1 MFVFPFVNVL
11 YDLDLHMLKHPCN
24 SRINLDHGD
33 DHGGHDL
40 IMVYDT
46 FL

>member
-24 SRINLDHGD
+24 YRRNLDHGD

>member
-11 YDLDLHMLKHPCN
+11 YHIDLHMLKHPCD

-33 DHGGHDL
+33 HDL
-40 IMVYDT
+40 IMVYGT